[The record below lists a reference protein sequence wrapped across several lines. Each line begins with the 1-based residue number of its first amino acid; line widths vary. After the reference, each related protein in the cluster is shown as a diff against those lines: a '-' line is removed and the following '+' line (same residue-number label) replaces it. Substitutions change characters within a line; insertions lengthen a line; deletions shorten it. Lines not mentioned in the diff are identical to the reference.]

1 MNKSPASESHVEL
14 LEEKH
19 QNTIKNIRELQE
31 MEKYM
36 YENLERISNN
46 GGSVGE
52 EDQIISRINE
62 LSQMRMNLF
71 GQLNDQYNSATK
83 DLNDSRH
90 ALRDQLT
97 TIGVVEEE
105 LKNVKKK
112 YAALM
117 RNKNSKIRMV
127 EIGNYQTQRYNAHIG
142 LMKILSFTALIVI
155 VLSALYHRDII
166 PGNIVSIAIVIALSI
181 GIILFVRKVIDL
193 TSRSNLVYD
202 QYNWGTDHQELQ
214 PGYQGILEHDK
225 LFFKKIGRSVEGDV
239 KKGASSLQHAASTGA
254 STMTHAL
261 NKPTS
266 AEPAQSATIEGY
278 STYH

>member
-1 MNKSPASESHVEL
+1 MNQSSPSESHVEL

-62 LSQMRMNLF
+62 ISQMRLNLF
-71 GQLNDQYNSATK
+71 GQLNNQYNTATK

-112 YAALM
+112 YGALM

-166 PGNIVSIAIVIALSI
+166 PGNIVSIAIVIALST

-225 LFFKKIGRSVEGDV
+225 LFFEKIGSSVEGDV
-239 KKGASSLQHAASTGA
+239 KKGASSLQHAASTA
-254 STMTHAL
+254 ETTISHTL
-261 NKPTS
+261 NKPTQ
-266 AEPAQSATIEGY
+266 AAPTQSTTIEGY